1 MLKKSLKD
9 REDKTDLI
17 LDTYVAG
24 IITMNASEIILSVNP
39 AAEKMFKYSSN
50 ELVGKNINFIMSDR
64 DSRFRNKHMNSDLRT
79 RKSKII
85 GSGREMLGR
94 KKDGTIFPI
103 YLSLNEVKLPGQ
115 KIFIGII
122 HDITVTKTA
131 EDKLEREASIVRQNP
146 GPVFRTD
153 YSGVLL
159 YANPAA
165 QKLFGKGVVGK
176 NIISILKGI
185 TSSKIK
191 RVSSKKPIL
200 LEQDI
205 DEKYYQ
211 LTIVKDIISKNLI
224 IYGLNIT
231 HHKLA
236 EEEALRRSEDKFKQF
251 FENEPD
257 YCYMISP
264 KGKILD
270 VNKAALNALGYKKE
284 ELVGKSVLT
293 IYPKEMHD
301 KAKKNVAIF
310 NKTGILLDVEYEVIT
325 KSGERRNV
333 LLNAS
338 SVRDSDGNILHSIS
352 VQKDITDQIKNQKEK
367 DTLSLD
373 LSNRL
378 KELSCLQRI
387 NILIEGEIPISKLF
401 LKIAE
406 IVPSGLR
413 YPERAWAKIIFDDI
427 DYVINE
433 KNYNEDFMA
442 GSDIA
447 VSGKLRGILKI
458 GYNDDIEFLPE
469 EIDMIHNITL
479 RLTMLIERNELRENL
494 MQQEKLEAV
503 QKLAAAVAHEFNQPL
518 QALQLLSS
526 AANREIIKSDPD
538 LLELI
543 PEQVANISDL
553 VNKLLNVTT
562 YETKVYTTGREIVD
576 IHKAGDTK
584 RNNDKK
590 VLVVDDDRAILKL
603 MSRIIENSGY
613 NVKSASNAKEALKL
627 IMENQFNLV
636 ISDISLP
643 GMSGIELYKKVRN
656 RYESLDFIFMS
667 GYAVDDMDES
677 IIESVAGFFPKP
689 FQIQSVMDTI
699 SKILSN

>member
-1 MLKKSLKD
+1 MLKKSFKD
-9 REDKTDLI
+9 IEDKTDSI

-24 IITMNASEIILSVNP
+24 IITMNASEIIQSVNP

-50 ELVGKNINFIMSDR
+50 ELVGKNINFIMSDH

-146 GPVFRTD
+146 SPVFRTD

-165 QKLFGKGVVGK
+165 KKLFGNDVVGK

-224 IYGLNIT
+224 IYGVNIT

-236 EEEALRRSEDKFKQF
+236 EEEALKRSEDKFKQF

-270 VNKAALNALGYKKE
+270 VNKTALNALGYKKE

-293 IYPKEMHD
+293 IYPKDIHD
-301 KAKKNVAIF
+301 KAKQNVAIF
-310 NKTGILLDVEYEVIT
+310 NKTGILLDVEYEIIT
-325 KSGERRNV
+325 KNGERRNV

-338 SVRDSDGNILHSIS
+338 SVKDSDGKILHSIS

-367 DTLSLD
+367 DKLALD
-373 LSNRL
+373 LSYRV

-387 NILIEGEIPISKLF
+387 NILIEEEIPISKLL
-401 LKIAE
+401 LKITK

-413 YPERAWAKIIFDDI
+413 YPERAWTRIIFDDI

-494 MQQEKLEAV
+494 LQQEKLEAV

-526 AANREIIKSDPD
+526 AANREIIESEPD

-562 YETKVYTTGREIVD
+562 YETKVYTTGKEIVD

-677 IIESVAGFFPKP
+677 IIESVSGFFPKP

>member
-1 MLKKSLKD
+1 MKKSFKD
-9 REDKTDLI
+9 IEDKTDSI
-17 LDTYVAG
+17 LDTYVDG
-24 IITMNASEIILSVNP
+24 IITMTASEIILSVNP
-39 AAEKMFKYSSN
+39 AAEKMFKYSSD
-50 ELVGKNINFIMSDR
+50 ELVGKNINFLMPEHDLSSHKKYVDR
-64 DSRFRNKHMNSDLRT
+64 YTRT
-79 RKSKII
+79 RKAKII
-85 GSGREMLGR
+85 DSGREMLGR
-94 KKDGTIFPI
+94 KKDGAIFPI
-103 YLSLNEVKLPGQ
+103 YLSLSEVQLPGQ

-131 EDKLEREASIVRQNP
+131 EDKLKREASFVRQNP

-165 QKLFGKGVVGK
+165 KKLFANDIVGK

-185 TSSKIK
+185 TLSKIK
-191 RVSSKKPIL
+191 NVSSKKPIL

-205 DEKYYQ
+205 DEKYYL

-224 IYGLNIT
+224 IYGVNIT
-231 HHKLA
+231 HYKLA
-236 EEEALRRSEDKFKQF
+236 EEEALKRSEDKFKQF
-251 FENEPD
+251 FESEPD

-270 VNKAALNALGYKKE
+270 VNKTALNALGYKKE
-284 ELVGKSVLT
+284 ELVGKPVLT
-293 IYPKEMHD
+293 IYPKDIHD
-301 KAKKNVAIF
+301 KAKQNVEIF
-310 NKTGILLDVEYEVIT
+310 NKTGILLNTEIEIIT
-325 KSGERRNV
+325 KNGERRNV

-338 SVRDSDGNILHSIS
+338 SVRDSEGNILHSIS
-352 VQKDITDQIKNQKEK
+352 VHKDITDQIKNQKEK
-367 DTLSLD
+367 DKLALD
-373 LSNRL
+373 LSYRV

-387 NILIEGEIPISKLF
+387 NILIEEEIPISKLF

-433 KNYNEDFMA
+433 KNHNEDFMA

-479 RLTMLIERNELRENL
+479 RLRMLIERNELRENL
-494 MQQEKLEAV
+494 LQQEKLEAV

-526 AANREIIKSDPD
+526 AANREIIKNEPE

-543 PEQVANISDL
+543 PEQVANISNL

-590 VLVVDDDRAILKL
+590 VLVVDDDRAILNL
-603 MSRIIENSGY
+603 MSKIIENSGY

-656 RYESLDFIFMS
+656 RYESPDFIFMS
-667 GYAVDDMDES
+667 GYAVDDIDES

-689 FQIQSVMDTI
+689 FQIQCVMDTI